1 MSNMEDLSY
10 GAKSGK
16 RTAQGEKIA
25 SGGTCRQ
32 NQYFTADGQP
42 Y

>member
-1 MSNMEDLSY
+1 MEGLSY

-16 RTAQGEKIA
+16 RTAQGEKTA
-25 SGGTCRQ
+25 SGGTSRQ
-32 NQYFTADGQP
+32 DQYFTADGQP